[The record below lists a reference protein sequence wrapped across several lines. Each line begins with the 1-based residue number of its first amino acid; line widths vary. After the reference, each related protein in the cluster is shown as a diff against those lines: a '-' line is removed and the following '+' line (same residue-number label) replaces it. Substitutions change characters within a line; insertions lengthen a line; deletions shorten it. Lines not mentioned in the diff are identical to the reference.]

1 MLPGPVLPGDGHYTL
16 LFVGLGDEGMVD
28 IASPLLDRDLFAA
41 LCDFPVP
48 VTSGLLGNGPMT
60 LHWL

>member
-28 IASPLLDRDLFAA
+28 IASPLLDRDYLLLFVIFLFLSPLAC
-41 LCDFPVP
+41 LVM
-48 VTSGLLGNGPMT
+48 GP
-60 LHWL
+60 